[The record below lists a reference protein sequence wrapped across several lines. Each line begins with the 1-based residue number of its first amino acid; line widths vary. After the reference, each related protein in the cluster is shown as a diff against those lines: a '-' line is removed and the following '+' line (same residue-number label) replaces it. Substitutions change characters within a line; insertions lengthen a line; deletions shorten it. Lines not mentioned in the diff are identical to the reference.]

1 MTVYTLDTSNL
12 AITYDELSDS
22 QFTRGSKLV
31 DDLGIAPDHVVL
43 DIGAGTGRLGL
54 EVLRTRLGRSG
65 KLIGIHPLEE
75 RIKIAAKKNT
85 FPNGEFRVGSAED
98 LSFLGDG
105 TADVVYLSA
114 VFHWVPD
121 KPKAL
126 AEIHR
131 VLKPGGKLGI
141 TTGARELASKT
152 VVRQTLDRVLAGP
165 RYRDRVNPGD
175 YVSSKQGTTSTELIT
190 LLTDAGFEVEEVA
203 VRRNTTYHESGAKLV
218 DFLESST
225 FGNLLVHVPEDLR
238 ASART
243 EYIQA
248 LDAIAAGKGINALGF
263 GISAIARRTF
273 EVGVPAC
280 DQRQGCGLGVD
291 SGHQRIGRSAAP

>member
-1 MTVYTLDTSNL
+1 MTVYTLDSSNL
-12 AITYDELSDS
+12 AMTYDELSDS

-31 DDLGIAPDHVVL
+31 EDLGIEPNHVVL

-54 EVLRTRLGRSG
+54 KVLRTKLGPKG
-65 KLIGIHPLEE
+65 KLIGIDPLEE
-75 RIKIAAKKNT
+75 RIKIATRKNT

-105 TADVVYLSA
+105 TVDVVYLSA

-121 KPKAL
+121 KTKAL

-131 VLKPGGKLGI
+131 VLKPGGKIGI
-141 TTGARELASKT
+141 TTGARELANKT
-152 VVRQTLDRVLAGP
+152 VVRQALDRVLAGQK
-165 RYRDRVNPGD
+165 YRGRVNPDD
-175 YVSSKQGTTSTELIT
+175 YVSSKQGTTSTELIN
-190 LLTDAGFEVEEVA
+190 LLTDTGFEVEEVA
-203 VRRNTTYHESGAKLV
+203 VRRNTTYHESGSRLV

-238 ASART
+238 ASARA

-248 LDAIAAGKGINALGF
+248 LEAIGAGRGINSVGF
-263 GISAIARRTF
+263 GISAIARRIY
-273 EVGVPAC
+273 ESGVPAC
-280 DQRQGCGLGVD
+280 NQSQGCGLGVEIVPLAGLRT
-291 SGHQRIGRSAAP
+291 SG